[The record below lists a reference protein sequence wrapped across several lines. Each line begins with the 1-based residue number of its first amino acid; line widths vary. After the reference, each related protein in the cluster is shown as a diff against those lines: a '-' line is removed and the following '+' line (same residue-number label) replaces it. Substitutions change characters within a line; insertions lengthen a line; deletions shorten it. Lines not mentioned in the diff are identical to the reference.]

1 MSIITL
7 QSLFGVGRSIGTIAV
22 DVILN
27 EETNDTLTITKQPVQ
42 TGASMTDHS
51 YLEPTILSM
60 QILQQASPIAQ
71 LTSLATGGSFNPFS
85 VGSSQLAELYEDFL
99 SLQSSRTPFVV
110 TTPKRIYQNMLIASL
125 RCNTDKNTENILSLG
140 LTFQQV
146 FFANVGITTL
156 IPSKLANASV
166 NQATQNT
173 GNNNSLLYN
182 GLSLATGTPQ

>member
-71 LTSLATGGSFNPFS
+71 LTSLA
-85 VGSSQLAELYEDFL
+85 
-99 SLQSSRTPFVV
+99 
-110 TTPKRIYQNMLIASL
+110 
-125 RCNTDKNTENILSLG
+125 IL
-140 LTFQQV
+140 F
-146 FFANVGITTL
+146 
-156 IPSKLANASV
+156 
-166 NQATQNT
+166 
-173 GNNNSLLYN
+173 
-182 GLSLATGTPQ
+182 